1 MSGNEGPEF
10 SPRPS
15 NNQPMLRYSVAAS
28 MHPRSFRL
36 SQKQKNVEQATT
48 PAKGPTW
55 LQTLALLFVFGLIV
69 FAVTRQMYVGDAQAD
84 AATGSDTASPSAMPQ
99 GDQLEMNTALLE
111 SLLSFD
117 SKKKDPATMSL
128 LANKYFANKQYAEAA
143 DLYAQ
148 LSVLDPGNVDI
159 QNNLGLTLHYINQSE
174 EALAVLKKGS
184 ALNPDNQRI
193 WLTLGYVNK
202 ALGNLDEAKLSL
214 ETAEQIDPDND
225 VGRSASKMLSEL

>member
-1 MSGNEGPEF
+1 MSH
-10 SPRPS
+10 SPT
-15 NNQPMLRYSVAAS
+15 
-28 MHPRSFRL
+28 
-36 SQKQKNVEQATT
+36 NVGHATT
-48 PAKGPTW
+48 LAKGPTW

-69 FAVTRQMYVGDAQAD
+69 FAVTRQMYVGDAQTVS
-84 AATGSDTASPSAMPQ
+84 ATGSDTAAPSAVPQ
-99 GDQLEMNTALLE
+99 GDQLVIDTALVE

-143 DLYAQ
+143 DLYGQ
-148 LSVLDPGNVDI
+148 LSALDPGNVDI
-159 QNNLGLTLHYINQSE
+159 QNNLGLTLHYTNQSE
-174 EALAVLKKGS
+174 EALAVLMKGS

-202 ALGNLDEAKLSL
+202 ELGNLDEAKLSL